1 MGATGKRRRIPV
13 EPPRTRAKVFM
24 NGRSQAVRLPKE
36 FRMAGP
42 EVFVHRVGQA
52 VVLEPVPTRGGWPD
66 GYFTE
71 LERLTRGLGEFT
83 LPDDPVPSPIR
94 ES

>member
-1 MGATGKRRRIPV
+1 MGSSSKRRRVPT
-13 EPPRTRAKVFM
+13 EAPRARAKVFM

-42 EVFVHRVGQA
+42 EVFVHRVGEA
-52 VVLEPVPTRGGWPD
+52 VVLEPVPAKGGWPD

-71 LERLTRGLGEFT
+71 LERLTRGLGEFN
-83 LPDDPVPSPIR
+83 LPEDPVPSPIR
-94 ES
+94 GS